1 MDNLITCP
9 KSGGSLCYVVE
20 VSPEVKNYMSLS
32 CGFWSNSLMTKNS
45 DFLNAQYEILPE
57 LYKDLAWEDPDTKL
71 IWLPTTVNIPSKGM
85 VFANGT
91 SPQDWKWASVLA
103 VKVKEEE
110 KEKFKVPGKE
120 GEYYE
125 WKMDMTTKKEFPENE
140 FLEALD
146 YIGVW
151 DFTS

>member
-20 VSPEVKNYMSLS
+20 VSPEVKTYTSLS
-32 CGFWSNSLMTKNS
+32 CGFWSNSLMTENS
-45 DFLNAQYEILPE
+45 DFLKAQYEILPE

-91 SPQDWKWASVLA
+91 STNDWKWASVLA
-103 VKVKEEE
+103 VEVKEEE
-110 KEKFKVPGKE
+110 KEKFKIPGKE

-151 DFTS
+151 DLLA

>member
-20 VSPEVKNYMSLS
+20 VSSEVKNYMSLS
-32 CGFWSNSLMTKNS
+32 CGFWSNSLMTRDS
-45 DFLNAQYEILPE
+45 DFLNTQYEILPE

-91 SPQDWKWASVLA
+91 STNDWKWASVLA
-103 VKVKEEE
+103 VEVKEEE
-110 KEKFKVPGKE
+110 KEKFKIPGKK

-125 WKMDMTTKKEFPENE
+125 WKMDTTTKKEFSENE

-151 DFTS
+151 DLLA